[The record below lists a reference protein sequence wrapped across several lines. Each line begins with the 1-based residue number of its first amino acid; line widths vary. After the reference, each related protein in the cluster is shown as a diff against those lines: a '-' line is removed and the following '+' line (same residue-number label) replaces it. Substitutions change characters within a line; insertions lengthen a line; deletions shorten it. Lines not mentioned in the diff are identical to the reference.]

1 MSFSRGFNTGFSI
14 FTDMAK
20 LSMAREQ
27 AELSE
32 QAQFGFY
39 TSPEGERVEKENAF
53 GEDGNLL
60 EGFKFTPGTAQL
72 TEERVENLRFQN
84 DPEMQNLAKETRRLA
99 NENAEA
105 SLQTRRLMNR
115 RTLNEELGA
124 ELYNF
129 YSGFNELVTNPQA
142 WEAMPEKKKD
152 FFINTQSN
160 IAQGIKDFYGVDPLA
175 LFDDKVVSGYES
187 AARLQNEIMKN
198 PDALENLNLGDYASG
213 LNSLFNLQTNK
224 YEGKTFNDGEREG
237 KITNVSIDF
246 NNFEIDPD
254 TNQVILNA
262 LYDVDFDGEEV
273 KGIQGI
279 LNDTDRD
286 VIRPSLEADDSVA
299 FSLNDLLDYMS
310 AGASV
315 LGSMTN
321 SENKLAF
328 EVAAKANLRRAS
340 MYDAVDLKTA
350 TAFESEVDKAF
361 SKQMTNISSLLK
373 QNNIDVEYQEFFTLS
388 RSSTSASQL
397 KNKEDEVISSIINSL
412 SPVQRNKLLIQD
424 DSRDSGF
431 RLIRGDDG
439 KPLPFY
445 DIKFELLEDR
455 EVIRERLLGNTGLQD
470 NAFLNPAN
478 LSPSFS
484 FRNLSQDITPTTDAA
499 MLETMIDSRQIA
511 FIKSQLDLV
520 GQEFTTANALPY
532 LRALEAGDGVLP
544 SSGD

>member
-20 LSMAREQ
+20 LGIAREQ

-53 GEDGNLL
+53 GEDGNIL

-99 NENAEA
+99 NENSEA

-129 YSGFNELVTNPQA
+129 YSGFDELVSNPQA

-152 FFINTQSN
+152 FFINTQSS

-198 PDALENLNLGDYASG
+198 PDVLENLNLGDYASG

-237 KITNVSIDF
+237 KITNVSVDF
-246 NNFEIDPD
+246 SNFEIDPD

-328 EVAAKANLRRAS
+328 EVASKANLRRSS

-350 TAFESEVDKAF
+350 SAFESEVDKAF
-361 SKQMTNISSLLK
+361 AKQMTDINSTLK
-373 QNNIDVEYQEFFTLS
+373 QNNIDVLYQEFFTEGSKPNPTGLA
-388 RSSTSASQL
+388 R
-397 KNKEDEVISSIINSL
+397 KEDQLISSIINTL
-412 SPVQRNKLLIQD
+412 SPAQRNKLLIQD

-431 RLIRGDDG
+431 KLIRGDDN
-439 KPLPFY
+439 KPLPYY
-445 DIKFELLEDR
+445 DIKFELMEDR

-470 NAFLNPAN
+470 NAFLNPVN

-484 FRNLSQDITPTTDAA
+484 FRNLPQDITSTTDAA

-520 GQEFTTANALPY
+520 GQDFTTANALPY

>member
-20 LSMAREQ
+20 LGIAREQ

-53 GEDGNLL
+53 GEDGNIL

-99 NENAEA
+99 NENSAA
-105 SLQTRRLMNR
+105 SLETRRLMNR

-129 YSGFNELVTNPQA
+129 YSGFDELVSNPQA

-198 PDALENLNLGDYASG
+198 PDVLENLNLGDYASG

-237 KITNVSIDF
+237 KITNVSVDF
-246 NNFEIDPD
+246 SNFEIDPD

-328 EVAAKANLRRAS
+328 EVASKANLRRAS

-350 TAFESEVDKAF
+350 AAFESEVDKAF
-361 SKQMTNISSLLK
+361 AKQMTDINSTLK
-373 QNNIDVEYQEFFTLS
+373 QNNIDVLYQEFFTEGSKPNPSGLA
-388 RSSTSASQL
+388 R
-397 KNKEDEVISSIINSL
+397 KEDQLISSIINTL
-412 SPVQRNKLLIQD
+412 SPAQRNKLLIQD

-431 RLIRGDDG
+431 KLIRGDDN
-439 KPLPFY
+439 KPLPYY
-445 DIKFELLEDR
+445 DIKFELMEDR

-470 NAFLNPAN
+470 NAFLNPVN

-484 FRNLSQDITPTTDAA
+484 FRNLPQDITSTTDAA

-520 GQEFTTANALPY
+520 GQDFTTANALPY

>member
-20 LSMAREQ
+20 LGIAREQ

-53 GEDGNLL
+53 GEDGNIL

-99 NENAEA
+99 NENSAA
-105 SLQTRRLMNR
+105 SLETRRLMNR

-129 YSGFNELVTNPQA
+129 YSGFDELVSNPQA

-152 FFINTQSN
+152 FFINTQSS

-198 PDALENLNLGDYASG
+198 PDVLENLNLGDYASG
-213 LNSLFNLQTNK
+213 LNSLFNLQTSK

-237 KITNVSIDF
+237 KITNVSVDF
-246 NNFEIDPD
+246 SNFEIDPD

-328 EVAAKANLRRAS
+328 EVASKANLRRAS

-350 TAFESEVDKAF
+350 AAFESEVDKAF
-361 SKQMTNISSLLK
+361 AKQMTDINSTLK
-373 QNNIDVEYQEFFTLS
+373 QNNIDVLYQEFFTEGSKPNPSGLA
-388 RSSTSASQL
+388 R
-397 KNKEDEVISSIINSL
+397 KEDQLISSIINTL
-412 SPVQRNKLLIQD
+412 SPAQRNKLLIQD

-431 RLIRGDDG
+431 KLIRGDDN
-439 KPLPFY
+439 KPLPY
-445 DIKFELLEDR
+445 
-455 EVIRERLLGNTGLQD
+455 
-470 NAFLNPAN
+470 
-478 LSPSFS
+478 
-484 FRNLSQDITPTTDAA
+484 
-499 MLETMIDSRQIA
+499 
-511 FIKSQLDLV
+511 
-520 GQEFTTANALPY
+520 
-532 LRALEAGDGVLP
+532 
-544 SSGD
+544 

>member
-20 LSMAREQ
+20 LGIAREQ

-53 GEDGNLL
+53 GEDGNIL

-99 NENAEA
+99 NENSEA

-129 YSGFNELVTNPQA
+129 YSGFDELVSNPQA

-152 FFINTQSN
+152 FFINTQSS

-198 PDALENLNLGDYASG
+198 PDVLENLNLGDYASG
-213 LNSLFNLQTNK
+213 LNSLFNLQTSK

-237 KITNVSIDF
+237 KITNVSVDF
-246 NNFEIDPD
+246 SNFEIDPD

-328 EVAAKANLRRAS
+328 EVASKANLRRAS

-350 TAFESEVDKAF
+350 AAFESEVDKAF
-361 SKQMTNISSLLK
+361 AKQMTDINSTLK
-373 QNNIDVEYQEFFTLS
+373 QNNIDVLYQEFFTEGSKPNPSGLA
-388 RSSTSASQL
+388 R
-397 KNKEDEVISSIINSL
+397 KEDQLISSIINTL
-412 SPVQRNKLLIQD
+412 SPAQRNKLLIQD

-431 RLIRGDDG
+431 KLIRGDDN
-439 KPLPFY
+439 KPLPYY
-445 DIKFELLEDR
+445 DIKFELMEDR

-470 NAFLNPAN
+470 NAFLNPVN

-484 FRNLSQDITPTTDAA
+484 FRNLPQDITSTTDAA

-520 GQEFTTANALPY
+520 GQDFTTANALPY

>member
-20 LSMAREQ
+20 LGIAREQ

-53 GEDGNLL
+53 GEDGNIL

-99 NENAEA
+99 NENSAA
-105 SLQTRRLMNR
+105 SLETRRLMNR

-129 YSGFNELVTNPQA
+129 YSGFDELVSNPQA

-152 FFINTQSN
+152 FFINTQSS

-198 PDALENLNLGDYASG
+198 PDVLENLNLGDYASG
-213 LNSLFNLQTNK
+213 LNSLFNLQTSK

-237 KITNVSIDF
+237 KITNASVAFST
-246 NNFEIDPD
+246 FEIDPD

-328 EVAAKANLRRAS
+328 EVASKANLRRAS

-350 TAFESEVDKAF
+350 SAFESEVDKAF
-361 SKQMTNISSLLK
+361 AKQMTDINSTLK
-373 QNNIDVEYQEFFTLS
+373 QNNIDVLYQEFFTEGSKPNPSGLA
-388 RSSTSASQL
+388 R
-397 KNKEDEVISSIINSL
+397 KEDQLISSIINTL
-412 SPVQRNKLLIQD
+412 SPAQRNKLLIQD

-431 RLIRGDDG
+431 KLIRGDDN
-439 KPLPFY
+439 KPLPYY
-445 DIKFELLEDR
+445 DIKFELMEDR

-470 NAFLNPAN
+470 NAFLNPVN

-484 FRNLSQDITPTTDAA
+484 FRNLPQDITSTTDAA

-520 GQEFTTANALPY
+520 GQDFTTANALPY

>member
-72 TEERVENLRFQN
+72 TEERVESLRFQN

-99 NENAEA
+99 NENSAA
-105 SLQTRRLMNR
+105 SLETRRLMNR

-129 YSGFNELVTNPQA
+129 YSGFDELVSNPQA

-198 PDALENLNLGDYASG
+198 PEALENLNLGDYASG

-224 YEGKTFNDGEREG
+224 YEGKTFDDGERKG

-246 NNFEIDPD
+246 ENFEIDPD

-273 KGIQGI
+273 KGIEGI

-328 EVAAKANLRRAS
+328 EVASKANLRRAS

-350 TAFESEVDKAF
+350 SAFESEVDKAF
-361 SKQMTNISSLLK
+361 AKQMTNINSALK
-373 QNNIDVEYQEFFTLS
+373 QNQIDISYQEFFTEGSKPNPSGLE
-388 RSSTSASQL
+388 R
-397 KNKEDEVISSIINSL
+397 KEDKVISAIINTL
-412 SPVQRNKLLIQD
+412 SPAQRNKLLIQD

-431 RLIRGDDG
+431 RLIRGDDN

-445 DIKFELLEDR
+445 DLKFELMEDR

-470 NAFLNPAN
+470 NAFLNPEN
-478 LSPSFS
+478 LSPSFK
-484 FRNLSQDITPTTDAA
+484 FKNLPQDITYNTNIA
-499 MLETMIDSRQIA
+499 MIETMVDSKTIEFVKTYLAQ
-511 FIKSQLDLV
+511 SDT
-520 GQEFTTANALPY
+520 EFTTANVLPI
-532 LRALEAGDGVLP
+532 LIALEKQDGVQP

>member
-20 LSMAREQ
+20 LGIAREQ

-53 GEDGNLL
+53 GEDGNIL

-99 NENAEA
+99 NENSAA
-105 SLQTRRLMNR
+105 SLETRRLMNR

-129 YSGFNELVTNPQA
+129 YSGFDELVSNPQA

-198 PDALENLNLGDYASG
+198 PDVLENLNLGDYASG
-213 LNSLFNLQTNK
+213 LNSLFNLQTSK

-237 KITNVSIDF
+237 KITNVSVDF
-246 NNFEIDPD
+246 SNFEIDPD

-328 EVAAKANLRRAS
+328 EVASKANLRRAS

-350 TAFESEVDKAF
+350 AAFESEVDKAF
-361 SKQMTNISSLLK
+361 AKQMTDINSTLK
-373 QNNIDVEYQEFFTLS
+373 QNNIDVLYQEFFTEGSKPNPSGLA
-388 RSSTSASQL
+388 R
-397 KNKEDEVISSIINSL
+397 KEDQLISSIINTL
-412 SPVQRNKLLIQD
+412 SPAQRNKLLIQD

-431 RLIRGDDG
+431 KLIRGDDN
-439 KPLPFY
+439 KPLPYY
-445 DIKFELLEDR
+445 DIKFELMEDR

-470 NAFLNPAN
+470 NAFLNPVN

-484 FRNLSQDITPTTDAA
+484 FRNLPQDITSTTDAA

-520 GQEFTTANALPY
+520 GQDFTTANALPY